1 MTTYLGPA
9 SHIYYAG
16 QPFNLTHINPTI
28 KYIYA
33 EITGERGEEEGG
45 GRREGQRE
53 KERERERE
61 RGKIQVNAPKI
72 SEE

>member
-33 EITGERGEEEGG
+33 EITGERGEGEEEGG
-45 GRREGQRE
+45 GRD
-53 KERERERE
+53 RERK
-61 RGKIQVNAPKI
+61 RGGRYR
-72 SEE
+72 